1 MKSQP
6 VGMHSWP
13 LSQTS
18 APPVHCAAEAGEPRR
33 AAGAHGRSD
42 RRRLFGGALA
52 GVLLAL
58 ASFAAPASAAPAS
71 VHVSDVTIASSS
83 DDAAVVSVATSAEP
97 KFSARVTDGGT
108 RLVVDLSDADLAGAP
123 AALTKG
129 NKLVASVMTQAFQG
143 GGEGVTRVIVTFA
156 RQVAY
161 RVRAD
166 KGGLSIDLAS
176 SDKTQPMGAAR
187 APAGSSGRVESA
199 TQAEGASVANV
210 RFEHKGGVDRVIVD
224 LSAVPKWSESHAGG
238 RSTLELSGVK
248 LPPGLQRTLDVS
260 AFGGSV
266 KQVSTYRRQS
276 DPTRVVIDIDR
287 ATDVGGSVT
296 REGNSL
302 VFSFGGEAHSS
313 QSGVAA
319 DGGVARRSRTV
330 AREAGSLAAGVPA
343 VTTNFEDAG
352 AHEATSEPDRADAF
366 LPAVAGQ
373 QQHRFGGRR
382 VDLDLKDAD
391 IHNVLRLFADVG
403 RVNIIT
409 ADNVTGTVTI
419 RVKNVPWDQ
428 ALDTILQ
435 AKNLG
440 MVRQGNMMRIA
451 PAADLNKERELAI
464 ARRKA
469 ELQLAPVETRLI
481 PVSYASAADLQTR
494 AKDMLS
500 PRGTLAVD
508 DRTNVL
514 IARDVSGNLNQVE
527 ELVRSLDTQ
536 TPQVLIEAR
545 IVEATSRYLRDAGI
559 QWGGDATFS
568 AATGNAT
575 GAAFPSSIGIAGGA
589 SDGNSPTAG
598 LSPFA
603 NQVSTPNY
611 AINLPSPVGT
621 GQGGAIG
628 LTFGSINNTV
638 NLGLRLSAAEASGML
653 RIVSS
658 PRVLTMDNKD
668 ARISQ
673 GTLIPFSQVSAQG
686 VQTTFQEA
694 KLQLLVRPHVTAEG
708 SVALKVKINR
718 DEPDFNQTSARGDP
732 TILKREAETELL
744 IMDGHTAVIGGIFT
758 RNTGRNLDQVPILG
772 DIPILGVL
780 FQRRRASDTR
790 GELVIFLTPRIV
802 NRAEALG
809 R

>member
-1 MKSQP
+1 MNSQP
-6 VGMHSWP
+6 VRMHSWP
-13 LSQTS
+13 LSETS
-18 APPVHCAAEAGEPRR
+18 ASPARCAAEGRATSR
-33 AAGAHGRSD
+33 AAGGYGRSD
-42 RRRLFGGALA
+42 RRRLFGGALVGA
-52 GVLLAL
+52 LFAL
-58 ASFAAPASAAPAS
+58 ASFSVPASAATAA
-71 VHVSDVTIASSS
+71 VHVSDVTISAPTE
-83 DDAAVVSVATSAEP
+83 DAAVVSVATNAEP

-123 AALTKG
+123 PALTKG
-129 NKLVASVMTQAFQG
+129 NKLVAGVMTQAFQS

-156 RQVAY
+156 RPVAY
-161 RVRAD
+161 RVRVA
-166 KGGLSIDLAS
+166 KSGLAIDLTAAE
-176 SDKTQPMGAAR
+176 KTEAMGAS
-187 APAGSSGRVESA
+187 APAPAKSA
-199 TQAEGASVANV
+199 DGATSLDANVSNV
-210 RFEHKGGVDRVIVD
+210 RFEHKDGVDRVIVD
-224 LSAVPKWSESHAGG
+224 LSAVPKWTESHSGG

-248 LPPGLQRTLDVS
+248 LPAALQRTLDVG
-260 AFGGSV
+260 AFGGPV

-276 DPTRVVIDIDR
+276 DPTRVVIDVER
-287 ATDVGGSVT
+287 ASETGGSVS

-302 VFSFGGEAHSS
+302 VFSFGAGLHSM

-319 DGGVARRSRTV
+319 DGGAARRARTV
-330 AREAGSLAAGVPA
+330 AREAASPADTVPP
-343 VTTNFEDAG
+343 VTTNFEAAG
-352 AHEATSEPDRADAF
+352 GARESTSEPDQADAF
-366 LPAVAGQ
+366 MPAVAGQ
-373 QQHRFGGRR
+373 QQHRFNGRR

-409 ADNVTGTVTI
+409 ADNVTGNVTI

-440 MVRQGNMMRIA
+440 MVRNGNMLRIA

-481 PVSYASAADLQTR
+481 PVSYAAANDLQTR

-500 PRGTLAVD
+500 PRGTMAVD
-508 DRTNVL
+508 DRTNVI
-514 IARDVSGNLNQVE
+514 IARDVAGNLNQIE

-536 TPQVLIEAR
+536 TPQVLVEAR

-568 AATGNAT
+568 AATGNPT
-575 GAAFPSSIGIAGGA
+575 GAAFPSSIGLAGGA
-589 SDGNSPTAG
+589 SDGNAPTAG
-598 LSPFA
+598 LSPFQSA
-603 NQVSTPNY
+603 VTTPNY
-611 AINLPSPVGT
+611 AVNLPSPVGT
-621 GQGGAIG
+621 GQGGALG

-638 NLGLRLSAAEASGML
+638 NLSLRLSAAEASGML

-694 KLQLLVRPHVTAEG
+694 KLQLLVKPHVTAEG
-708 SVALKVKINR
+708 SISMHVKINR

-732 TILKREAETELL
+732 TILKREAETDLL
-744 IMDGHTAVIGGIFT
+744 VVDGHTAVIGGIFT
-758 RNTGRNLDQVPILG
+758 RNSGRNLDQVPILG

-780 FQRRRASDTR
+780 FQRRRTSDIR

>member
-1 MKSQP
+1 
-6 VGMHSWP
+6 VG
-13 LSQTS
+13 
-18 APPVHCAAEAGEPRR
+18 G
-33 AAGAHGRSD
+33 HGRSQ

-52 GVLLAL
+52 GALLAL
-58 ASFAAPASAAPAS
+58 ASFAAPASAASAS
-71 VHVSDVTIASSS
+71 VHVSDVAVSSPT
-83 DDAAVVSVATSAEP
+83 DETAVVAIATSSAP

-123 AALTKG
+123 AAITKG
-129 NKLVASVMTQAFQG
+129 NKLVAGVMTQAFQSS
-143 GGEGVTRVIVTFA
+143 GEGVTRVIVTFA

-166 KGGLSIDLAS
+166 QAGLAIDLAAAE
-176 SDKTQPMGAAR
+176 KTEPMGASRPAPTAGAR
-187 APAGSSGRVESA
+187 VDSA
-199 TQAEGASVANV
+199 TQAASANVSNV
-210 RFEHKGGVDRVIVD
+210 RFEHKDGVDRVIVD
-224 LSAVPKWSESHAGG
+224 LSAVPKWSEAHAGG
-238 RSTLELSGVK
+238 RSSLELSGVK
-248 LPPGLQRTLDVS
+248 LPPGLERTLDVS
-260 AFGGSV
+260 AFGGPV
-266 KQVSTYRRQS
+266 RQVSTYRRQS
-276 DPTRVVIDIDR
+276 DPTRVVIDVDR
-287 ATDVGGSVT
+287 AADAGGTVT
-296 REGNSL
+296 REGTSL
-302 VFSFGGEAHSS
+302 VFSFGTGASHSMVT
-313 QSGVAA
+313 GVAS
-319 DGGVARRSRTV
+319 DGGAARRSRTV
-330 AREAGSLAAGVPA
+330 ARETSSPADGVPK
-343 VTTNFEDAG
+343 VTTNYEAAG
-352 AHEATSEPDRADAF
+352 AKEATSEPDQADAF
-366 LPAVAGQ
+366 LPTVAGQ
-373 QQHRFGGRR
+373 QQHRFNGRR

-409 ADNVTGTVTI
+409 ADNVTGSVTI

-435 AKNLG
+435 AKSLG
-440 MVRQGNMMRIA
+440 MVRQGNMLRIA
-451 PAADLNKERELAI
+451 LAADLNKERELAI

-481 PVSYASAADLQTR
+481 PVSYATAADLQLR
-494 AKDMLS
+494 AKDLLS

-508 DRTNVL
+508 ERTNVI
-514 IARDVSGNLNQVE
+514 IARDVAGNLNQIE

-536 TPQVLIEAR
+536 TPQVLVEAR

-589 SDGNSPTAG
+589 SDGQAPTQG
-598 LSPFA
+598 LSPFS
-603 NQVSTPNY
+603 NSVSTPNY
-611 AINLPSPVGT
+611 AVNLPSPVGT

-694 KLQLLVRPHVTAEG
+694 KLQLLVKPHVTAEG
-708 SVALKVKINR
+708 SVAMKVKINR

-744 IMDGHTAVIGGIFT
+744 VLDGHTAVIGGIFT
-758 RNTGRNLDQVPILG
+758 RNSGRNLDQVPILG

-780 FQRRRASDTR
+780 FQRRRASDIR